1 MVPPPRDHAGGA
13 PGSAMWTRTPGLK
26 LETLSQYQR
35 GADYFSHEDELRRYI
50 FSQAAL
56 LGDAELVQDA
66 LDELSH
72 SASTVPADSPAP
84 EAAKPVVTVD
94 DIAFSDSSDN
104 SCHSS
109 PAPQQR
115 PPQSAQAR
123 PAAAVSVSASAAVRT
138 VGAKRRVI
146 ADSDDDDDKDSS
158 RPGVINTLSHS
169 SSKSKEVRAEE
180 EDEEVQVLSQFPAS
194 CKVARTAQSSA
205 SVPSASSAPPVPVAH
220 KSASVT
226 AARSSNATGNV
237 QRERDNQLFDLTSP
251 PKQNSSSSS
260 NKRDRTS
267 SGVENTDPNRHATDR
282 DRGSHS
288 GAGKGKAPHSGA
300 GQGSE
305 SRHSSSTS
313 GSGSGSGSGSVDE
326 GDTWACVLCTLE
338 NSAATHPTECRLCG

>member
-1 MVPPPRDHAGGA
+1 
-13 PGSAMWTRTPGLK
+13 MWTRTPGLK

-66 LDELSH
+66 LDELSP
-72 SASTVPADSPAP
+72 SASNVPADSPAP
-84 EAAKPVVTVD
+84 EATKPVVTVD

-109 PAPQQR
+109 PAPLQR
-115 PPQSAQAR
+115 PPQSTQAR
-123 PAAAVSVSASAAVRT
+123 PVPAVSVTAAAAVRT

-146 ADSDDDDDKDSS
+146 ADSDDDDDEDSS
-158 RPGVINTLSHS
+158 RPGVINTLCHS
-169 SSKSKEVRAEE
+169 NSKSKEARIEE

-205 SVPSASSAPPVPVAH
+205 SVPPAASAAPAPAAHKSVPVA
-220 KSASVT
+220 V
-226 AARSSNATGNV
+226 ARSSNATSTV

-251 PKQNSSSSS
+251 PKVSSSSS
-260 NKRDRTS
+260 SSKRERTS
-267 SGVENTDPNRHATDR
+267 MGMENADPNRHATDR

-288 GAGKGKAPHSGA
+288 GAGKGKAPHS
-300 GQGSE
+300 QGCE
-305 SRHSSSTS
+305 RRHSSSTS
-313 GSGSGSGSGSVDE
+313 GSGSGSVSGCGSGSVDE
-326 GDTWACVLCTLE
+326 GDTWACLLCTLE
-338 NSAATHPTECRLCG
+338 NSAAAHPTECRLCG

>member
-1 MVPPPRDHAGGA
+1 MVSCPRDYAGA
-13 PGSAMWTRTPGLK
+13 VAGSAVWTRTPGLK
-26 LETLSQYQR
+26 LESLGQYQH
-35 GADYFSHEDELRRYI
+35 GADYFSREDELRRFI

-56 LGDAELVQDA
+56 LGDAELVRDA
-66 LDELSH
+66 LDDLSH
-72 SASTVPADSPAP
+72 DAASVSADSPVP

-115 PPQSAQAR
+115 PPQSVQGR
-123 PAAAVSVSASAAVRT
+123 PVPAMSVSATGAVRT

-146 ADSDDDDDKDSS
+146 ADSDDDEEEGSS
-158 RPGVINTLSHS
+158 RPAVINTLSHS
-169 SSKSKEVRAEE
+169 NSKGKEVRAEE

-194 CKVARTAQSSA
+194 CKVARTAQSST
-205 SVPSASSAPPVPVAH
+205 SVPSAPSAPPVPVAH
-220 KSASVT
+220 RSATVA
-226 AARSSNATGNV
+226 AARSSNATSNK
-237 QRERDNQLFDLTSP
+237 QRDRDNELFDLTSP

-260 NKRDRTS
+260 SKRDRTS
-267 SGVENTDPNRHATDR
+267 AGMENADPNMHATDR
-282 DRGSHS
+282 DRSTLS
-288 GAGKGKAPHSGA
+288 GAGKGKAPHS
-300 GQGSE
+300 QGSE

-313 GSGSGSGSGSVDE
+313 GSGNVDE